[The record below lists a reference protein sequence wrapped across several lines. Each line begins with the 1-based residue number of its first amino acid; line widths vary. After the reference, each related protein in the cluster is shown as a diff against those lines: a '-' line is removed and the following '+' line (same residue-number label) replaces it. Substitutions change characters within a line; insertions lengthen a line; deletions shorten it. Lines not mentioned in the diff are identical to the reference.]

1 MIESEKNMALATYAT
16 QDNASRGRQYP
27 DYAADI
33 RSPYQR
39 DRDRLVHSSS
49 FRRLDGKTQVFA
61 YHEGKNYRTR
71 LTHSIEV
78 AQITRTLCRNLQI
91 NEELGEAIALAHDLG
106 HAPFGH
112 AGERGLNIAMKKFGG
127 FDHNVN
133 SLKIMTKL
141 EIHYP
146 DFEGL
151 NLTWETLEGT
161 VKHNGPISK
170 IKSSYL
176 KEFNKKFDLKLK
188 EYSSLES
195 QIASFADDIAYN
207 NHDIDDGFRAGFFNI
222 EDLRRLPFIA
232 KIIDKFDKEN
242 PGCSDN
248 IRIYA
253 ITRSLIADMVFDI
266 IKTTKNNLKKFKIKS
281 GDDIRAQKHFTANFS
296 EQMQQNIALL
306 HEFLKDRFYTI
317 TPIARMDMKSQKIVE
332 NLFNVFMEDY
342 RLLPVEIRKDL
353 SSSTP
358 DDVLAENICTYIANM
373 TDMMAIEEHQK
384 LFDAYRRF

>member
-16 QDNASRGRQYP
+16 QDDSSRGRQYP

-106 HAPFGH
+106 HPPFGH
-112 AGERGLNIAMKKFGG
+112 AGERGLNIGMKKFGG

-146 DFEGL
+146 DFRGL

-161 VKHNGPISK
+161 VKHNGPIHK

-176 KEFNKKFDLKLK
+176 KEFDKKFDLKLK

-195 QIASFADDIAYN
+195 QIASFADDVAYN
-207 NHDIDDGFRAGFFNI
+207 NHDIDDGFRAGFFSI
-222 EDLRRLPFIA
+222 EDLRQLPFIA
-232 KIIDKFDKEN
+232 NIIDKFDKEN
-242 PGCSDN
+242 PCCSDN

-266 IKTTKNNLKKFKIKS
+266 IKTTKNNLQKFKIKS

-332 NLFNVFMEDY
+332 NLFNVFMSDY
-342 RLLPVEIRKDL
+342 RLLPIEIRKDL
-353 SSSTP
+353 SSSTT
-358 DDVLAENICTYIANM
+358 DDVLAETICTYIANM
-373 TDMMAIEEHQK
+373 TDMMAVEEHQK

>member
-16 QDNASRGRQYP
+16 QDNTSRGRQYP

-112 AGERGLNIAMKKFGG
+112 AGERGLNLAMKKFGG

-146 DFEGL
+146 DFRGL

-161 VKHNGPISK
+161 VKHNGPIHK

-195 QIASFADDIAYN
+195 QIASFADDVAYN
-207 NHDIDDGFRAGFFNI
+207 NHDIDDGFRAGFFSI
-222 EDLRRLPFIA
+222 EDLRQLPFIA
-232 KIIDKFDKEN
+232 NIIDKFDKEN
-242 PGCSDN
+242 PCCSDN

-253 ITRSLIADMVFDI
+253 ITRRLIADMVFDI
-266 IKTTKNNLKKFKIKS
+266 IKTTKNNLQKFKIKS

-332 NLFNVFMEDY
+332 NLFNVFMSDY
-342 RLLPVEIRKDL
+342 RLLPIEIRKDL
-353 SSSTP
+353 SSSTT
-358 DDVLAENICTYIANM
+358 DDVLAETICTYIANM
-373 TDMMAIEEHQK
+373 TDMMAVEEHQK

>member
-16 QDNASRGRQYP
+16 QDDTSRGRQYP

-112 AGERGLNIAMKKFGG
+112 AGERGLNLAMKKFGG

-146 DFEGL
+146 DFKGL

-207 NHDIDDGFRAGFFNI
+207 NHDIDDGFRAGFFSI

-242 PGCSDN
+242 PCCSDN

-253 ITRSLIADMVFDI
+253 ITRRLIADMVFDI

-332 NLFNVFMEDY
+332 NLFNVFMSDY
-342 RLLPVEIRKDL
+342 RLLPVEIRKEL
-353 SSSTP
+353 NSSTS
-358 DDVLAENICTYIANM
+358 DDVLAETICTYIANM

>member
-207 NHDIDDGFRAGFFNI
+207 NHDIDDGFRAGFFSI

-358 DDVLAENICTYIANM
+358 DNVLAETICTYIANM